1 MKQYPRGSQEN
12 TFFDHLD
19 SNMASDNDGMNS
31 DIYQARSPEFD
42 PSFIEDG
49 NDQPDPGS
57 VALDQHDHQDPQ
69 LGFETAMAG
78 HNDHGIQYSPDIDLA
93 SLAELAKLEGLKLT
107 MQFIAALENA
117 SLDDEFSKLS
127 LATVDRLRHPEIG
140 PVTVSPDTRLG
151 LDLFLSAI
159 NSPQNTYTLNRDAV
173 LRRHP
178 EDEIPTYDE
187 MKRIIEKIT
196 GVQSIEH
203 DMCIN
208 SCMAYTGP
216 LATLDKCSECQEPR
230 LDPQTK
236 KGRQTF
242 DTIPLGPQVQA
253 LWRDKESAER
263 MNYRRKITTE
273 VLKLIETN
281 NGVLPSY
288 NDFFFGSD
296 YIEAVQN
303 GQIQDYDVVL
313 MLSVDGAQ
321 LYRYK
326 MSDCWI
332 YIWVIMDHAPDV
344 RYKKKNVLPG
354 GFIPGPNK
362 PKNLDSFLFPGPH
375 HVSALQRE
383 GLSVWNALTGTTH
396 LSHPFFALGTADGP
410 GLTYLNGLV
419 GHHGKNGCRIYC
431 SITGRHKPGVA
442 HYYPALLKP
451 DNYHVQG
458 CDHDDYSY
466 ENVPS
471 CSSEFYEQNLQHLMA
486 SPNETQYKKR
496 RLETG
501 ICKPSIFLGLQQLHK
516 IRLPLCFG
524 SDIMHLASLNI
535 PDLFINLW
543 RGTLDCDKNDNRSTW
558 DWAVLKGQIW
568 ENHGRD
574 VAHATPYLPGSF
586 DRPPRNPAEKISS
599 GYKAWEYLLYLY
611 GLGPGVFYNVLPQI
625 YYKHFCKLIFAI
637 RIINQHEIKT
647 SDLKM
652 AHQAL
657 IEFAHDFELLYYQ
670 RKTERLH
677 FVRQSIHALTHLA
690 PGVIRFGPLICSSQ
704 WTIERTIGNL
714 GQEIRQPSQPYANLS
729 QRGVQRCQVNALK
742 AMIPDIEKP
751 ENIIPHGAK
760 DLGRGYVLLRAQ
772 EKYPSYMKDS
782 ECQELSKYLQKNFG
796 IQMLRNWQVMVKRW
810 ARLRLPNGQVARSAW
825 KEKLKPLEKVRM
837 ARNIMVSWYTSLITN
852 SQIQVTN
859 HNYHS
864 IERVLE
870 HLTNLQKPSII
881 SA

>member
-1 MKQYPRGSQEN
+1 
-12 TFFDHLD
+12 
-19 SNMASDNDGMNS
+19 
-31 DIYQARSPEFD
+31 
-42 PSFIEDG
+42 
-49 NDQPDPGS
+49 
-57 VALDQHDHQDPQ
+57 
-69 LGFETAMAG
+69 
-78 HNDHGIQYSPDIDLA
+78 
-93 SLAELAKLEGLKLT
+93 
-107 MQFIAALENA
+107 
-117 SLDDEFSKLS
+117 
-127 LATVDRLRHPEIG
+127 
-140 PVTVSPDTRLG
+140 
-151 LDLFLSAI
+151 
-159 NSPQNTYTLNRDAV
+159 
-173 LRRHP
+173 
-178 EDEIPTYDE
+178 
-187 MKRIIEKIT
+187 
-196 GVQSIEH
+196 
-203 DMCIN
+203 
-208 SCMAYTGP
+208 
-216 LATLDKCSECQEPR
+216 
-230 LDPQTK
+230 
-236 KGRQTF
+236 
-242 DTIPLGPQVQA
+242 
-253 LWRDKESAER
+253 
-263 MNYRRKITTE
+263 
-273 VLKLIETN
+273 
-281 NGVLPSY
+281 
-288 NDFFFGSD
+288 
-296 YIEAVQN
+296 
-303 GQIQDYDVVL
+303 
-313 MLSVDGAQ
+313 
-321 LYRYK
+321 
-326 MSDCWI
+326 
-332 YIWVIMDHAPDV
+332 
-344 RYKKKNVLPG
+344 
-354 GFIPGPNK
+354 
-362 PKNLDSFLFPGPH
+362 
-375 HVSALQRE
+375 
-383 GLSVWNALTGTTH
+383 
-396 LSHPFFALGTADGP
+396 
-410 GLTYLNGLV
+410 
-419 GHHGKNGCRIYC
+419 
-431 SITGRHKPGVA
+431 
-442 HYYPALLKP
+442 
-451 DNYHVQG
+451 
-458 CDHDDYSY
+458 
-466 ENVPS
+466 
-471 CSSEFYEQNLQHLMA
+471 
-486 SPNETQYKKR
+486 
-496 RLETG
+496 
-501 ICKPSIFLGLQQLHK
+501 
-516 IRLPLCFG
+516 
-524 SDIMHLASLNI
+524 MHLASLNI

-751 ENIIPHGAK
+751 KNIIPHGAK